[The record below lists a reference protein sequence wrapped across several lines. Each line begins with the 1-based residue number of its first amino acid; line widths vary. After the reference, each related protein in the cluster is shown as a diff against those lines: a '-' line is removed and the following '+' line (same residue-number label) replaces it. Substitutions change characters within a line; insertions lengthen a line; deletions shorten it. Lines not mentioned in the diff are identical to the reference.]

1 MDSGNGVGGLV
12 APQIFRALGATV
24 TDLFSEVDGRFPNHH
39 PDPTV
44 EKNLADLKK
53 AVKEKSLEVGVGFDG
68 DADRLGAVDEHAK
81 VIWGDQLMVLFARDV
96 LRKNPGATII
106 ADVKCSENFFADVRK
121 HGGNPIMWKTGHA
134 NIKNKL
140 WEETAPLAGEMS
152 GHFFFADRYFGY
164 DDGIYSACRLVE
176 IASRLPHPLSVELA
190 DLPPTFSTPEIRVDC
205 PDEVKFNLVDKVK
218 AQFKKKGYET
228 IDLDGV
234 RVKFENGWGLVRAS
248 NTQPTLVLR
257 FEANSEPGL
266 SHIASEFRELLANE
280 GFTLSAAPTVH

>member
-1 MDSGNGVGGLV
+1 
-12 APQIFRALGATV
+12 
-24 TDLFSEVDGRFPNHH
+24 
-39 PDPTV
+39 
-44 EKNLADLKK
+44 
-53 AVKEKSLEVGVGFDG
+53 
-68 DADRLGAVDEHAK
+68 
-81 VIWGDQLMVLFARDV
+81 MVLFARDV
-96 LRKNPGATII
+96 LRNNPGATII

-140 WEETAPLAGEMS
+140 WEEEAPLAGEMS

-176 IASRLPHPLSVELA
+176 IASRLPHPLSEELA

-205 PDEVKFNLVDKVK
+205 PDEVKFSLVDKVK
-218 AQFKKKGYET
+218 ARFKKKGYET
-228 IDLDGV
+228 IDIDGV

-257 FEANSEPGL
+257 FEANSEAGL
-266 SHIASEFRELLANE
+266 SQIEAEFRELLADE
-280 GFTLSAAPTVH
+280 GFTLKRRALGALSAPWPPPPGGRPPLPAGFSRCGAGCLPLLFARSCTADGLGRMGRVVDWRVVKCI